1 MANDQSFIS
10 YRIPKWNLLL
20 WKWRKS
26 NQGQATTKN
35 LFFTYCAVRVYYVGL
50 WHYCIKKCKF
60 CIRIVQKM
68 ANSPKFHIIKGVW
81 AQNTLVRNN
90 LKTLYNQK
98 LIFNLNDMFWYQN
111 SNRTRCL
118 GHITKLGWEIYS
130 K

>member
-10 YRIPKWNLLL
+10 YQNETYCYGSEGSLIRDRQLL
-20 WKWRKS
+20 KIDI
-26 NQGQATTKN
+26 
-35 LFFTYCAVRVYYVGL
+35 FTYCGVRVYYVGL

-60 CIRIVQKM
+60 CIRILQKM

-111 SNRTRCL
+111 SNRTWYL